1 MSKATTKRI
10 FTTQRQDAVVTLDSV
25 CTADEVVYE
34 LAWETATSPMRD
46 VETFVGLPVALM
58 RLAGLVKGIETQG
71 YFTDGF
77 SEFVEAA
84 ESFLAAEVVSWK
96 LPTDEG

>member
-1 MSKATTKRI
+1 
-10 FTTQRQDAVVTLDSV
+10 
-25 CTADEVVYE
+25 
-34 LAWETATSPMRD
+34 
-46 VETFVGLPVALM
+46 M